1 MELFIKFTIKLKNPS
16 IHKKNGPTFSPFGKL
31 PCPHTVGRAR
41 KTCADGKEIND
52 ESIAAGILLKK
63 SANYIKWKH

>member
-1 MELFIKFTIKLKNPS
+1 
-16 IHKKNGPTFSPFGKL
+16 L
-31 PCPHTVGRAR
+31 PCPHPVGRAG